1 MELIPGINISSPSDC
16 AELKKVLH
24 DLTNKNRGPTYVRL
38 TGIPGSRTVYSK
50 DYNYKFGKFEPLT
63 KGRKILVFSTGSV
76 TSEALSAITELN
88 SVGHSIKLINL
99 HTLRPLD
106 KNVLKEI
113 KSFDKIVTIEEHS
126 IIGGL
131 NTIISDLIIKNNLK
145 KKIISFSLSDKFSAN
160 GKYDFLLDFHN
171 LSRKKIKRKIANFSK
186 N

>member
-1 MELIPGINISSPSDC
+1 M
-16 AELKKVLH
+16 
-24 DLTNKNRGPTYVRL
+24 
-38 TGIPGSRTVYSK
+38 
-50 DYNYKFGKFEPLT
+50 
-63 KGRKILVFSTGSV
+63 
-76 TSEALSAITELN
+76 
-88 SVGHSIKLINL
+88 GHSIKLINL